1 MDNIFG
7 KEDSGDERDGERK
20 DVDVYKDIKVN
31 LARNSGSKDSE
42 AMEIDSMQVKA
53 ELLDAMSSRSQSD
66 TEETENTGS
75 NSTYRVV
82 EAIEIVKHEFDRKED
97 EQTAEDIF
105 SNDIMIPRA
114 NPVST
119 KERRESKEKSRREIE
134 EEEREKM
141 QVLVSNFTEDQ
152 LDRYE
157 MYRRS
162 AFPKAA
168 IKRIMQTITG
178 CSVSQNVVIA
188 MSGIAKVF
196 VGEIVEEALDVME
209 AQNETGPLQPK
220 HLREAVR
227 RLRLQGQI
235 PNGRAHKAFFSK
247 NTCRLGLFDSSKC
260 SSNERR
266 YYSDIYSRSCHH
278 SIQQFTT
285 DKPKVENKTLIS
297 LQRYWKSAIRNFHLS
312 YSQTDADVTYR
323 RKLLS
328 YEQNF
333 FGTRPTRSSRFHNG
347 IREVILTE
355 ASGLTERKRNVAAKD
370 IESNDEDIDSA
381 AWDNWSIWST
391 CSVTCGQGRQ
401 VRWRHCLSADCI
413 EGLKKAQLKRCRLKD
428 CGTKGFLGWLGIKS

>member
-1 MDNIFG
+1 KAVRARRKESFLPSLSCPVAFG
-7 KEDSGDERDGERK
+7 GVFSMRRIQKLAGQFANMNESQDRDRKSRLRNASSKTGGKHIDPK
-20 DVDVYKDIKVN
+20 DVKPEVTKRKGVLGRWLREPNGLHLNVTVFQMSRRRYEIKSKKCKVDFN
-31 LARNSGSKDSE
+31 LSNSCDADTDNDGL
-42 AMEIDSMQVKA
+42 APIIRYHCFRTA
-53 ELLDAMSSRSQSD
+53 ESDAMSSQSQSD
-66 TEETENTGS
+66 AEEIENTGS
-75 NSTYRVV
+75 NSTCPVAENQV
-82 EAIEIVKHEFDRKED
+82 ETVKQELDMKVE

-105 SNDIMIPRA
+105 SNDIIIPRA

-119 KERRESKEKSRREIE
+119 KERRESKEKSKKEIE

-235 PNGRAHKAFFSK
+235 PNGRAHKAFF
-247 NTCRLGLFDSSKC
+247 RL
-260 SSNERR
+260 
-266 YYSDIYSRSCHH
+266 
-278 SIQQFTT
+278 
-285 DKPKVENKTLIS
+285 
-297 LQRYWKSAIRNFHLS
+297 
-312 YSQTDADVTYR
+312 
-323 RKLLS
+323 
-328 YEQNF
+328 
-333 FGTRPTRSSRFHNG
+333 
-347 IREVILTE
+347 
-355 ASGLTERKRNVAAKD
+355 
-370 IESNDEDIDSA
+370 
-381 AWDNWSIWST
+381 
-391 CSVTCGQGRQ
+391 
-401 VRWRHCLSADCI
+401 
-413 EGLKKAQLKRCRLKD
+413 
-428 CGTKGFLGWLGIKS
+428 